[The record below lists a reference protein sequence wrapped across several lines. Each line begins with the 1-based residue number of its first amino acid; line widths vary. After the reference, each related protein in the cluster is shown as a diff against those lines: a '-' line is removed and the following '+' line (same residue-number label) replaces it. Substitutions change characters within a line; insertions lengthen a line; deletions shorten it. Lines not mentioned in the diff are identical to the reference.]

1 MASMVVYLN
10 LNIYF
15 TCVFMCVF
23 GGGGMGEG
31 EAGEQ
36 NQMIHYW
43 FGYGFL

>member
-23 GGGGMGEG
+23 GGGTGEG